1 VEGGSVSGA
10 GGLCLSRRRRHTRLV
25 SDWSS
30 DVCSSDLN
38 GSMDGQ
44 LYQAQLNAVD
54 VCWWTD
60 HDHRM
65 DGIGYRDVT
74 HFTSFSETG
83 GPGQGG
89 AWDWVK
95 QESGPNTSASAG
107 GIVTNPSSPN
117 DPVAGGSLHLAA
129 QSSST
134 NPAKFGYFADCHRA

>member
-1 VEGGSVSGA
+1 VGVVIAAAGA
-10 GGLCLSRRRRHTRLV
+10 VGLPGRPLRRLPLR
-25 SDWSS
+25 SS
-30 DVCSSDLN
+30 ARAVTADGTNAYSMAMHIHSSFSEQN

-44 LYQAQLNAVD
+44 LYQARLNAVD

-89 AWDWVK
+89 RVGLGDAEKRLEYQRV
-95 QESGPNTSASAG
+95 G
-107 GIVTNPSSPN
+107 GR
-117 DPVAGGSLHLAA
+117 
-129 QSSST
+129 
-134 NPAKFGYFADCHRA
+134 DCHEPLLPE